1 MSATTVDTDEERFE
15 ETFPTTNVLAYVP
28 GVLLLIVI
36 GLLGKYAQ
44 IGWNAL
50 AKHQGLDGP
59 RHRVCVVGD
68 PDRTPHHQHR
78 RRPSRVPAGRADLR
92 VLAEDRNRL
101 SGFTIRPR

>member
-44 IGWNAL
+44 IGGTPWPNTRA
-50 AKHQGLDGP
+50 GP
-59 RHRVCVVGD
+59 SPTSSTCC
-68 PDRTPHHQHR
+68 
-78 RRPSRVPAGRADLR
+78 GR
-92 VLAEDRNRL
+92 
-101 SGFTIRPR
+101 S